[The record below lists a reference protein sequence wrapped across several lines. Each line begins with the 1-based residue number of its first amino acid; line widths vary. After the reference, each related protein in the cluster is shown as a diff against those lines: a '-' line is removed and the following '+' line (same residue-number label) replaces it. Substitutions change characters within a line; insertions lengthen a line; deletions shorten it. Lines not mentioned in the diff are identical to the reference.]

1 MANVVE
7 RIEMAKNQNWLK
19 KMAKK
24 IFCSNLLKRYCRISF
39 CIIIIIFTLKLIFIK
54 HQVSSSALYSSV
66 LTPTSPTKKKLGFC
80 HICRSEE
87 KSLNQRT
94 SKSSNE
100 HVNLC
105 KNCTLFVCKTH
116 LINLCSICWK
126 D

>member
-19 KMAKK
+19 KIAKK

-39 CIIIIIFTLKLIFIK
+39 CINIIIFTLKLIFIK
-54 HQVSSSALYSSV
+54 HQVSSSALNSSV
-66 LTPTSPTKKKLGFC
+66 LTPTSPTKKKVGFC